1 MHEANEK
8 GGRAEAAATL
18 LLDVVATAN
27 SVLVRPP
34 HIAAHRP
41 AHRRYVHYICN

>member
-1 MHEANEK
+1 MHGANEK
-8 GGRAEAAATL
+8 GGRDEAAAAATL
-18 LLDVVATAN
+18 LLDLVATA

-41 AHRRYVHYICN
+41 AHRRYVRM